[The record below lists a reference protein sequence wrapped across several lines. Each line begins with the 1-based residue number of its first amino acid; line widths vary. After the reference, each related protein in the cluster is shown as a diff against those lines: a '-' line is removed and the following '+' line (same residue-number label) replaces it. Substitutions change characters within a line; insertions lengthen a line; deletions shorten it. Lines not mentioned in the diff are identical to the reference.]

1 MAAEEFKLI
10 SEQRNRMPDTGED
23 REIKSRVN
31 AREAE
36 LISESKKLRQKSKAA
51 QERFDAAQKKRVQK
65 IDAPIKDVPKT

>member
-1 MAAEEFKLI
+1 
-10 SEQRNRMPDTGED
+10 MPDTGED

-36 LISESKKLRQKSKAA
+36 LISESKKLHQKSKAA
-51 QERFDAAQKKRVQK
+51 QKRFDAAQKKRVLK